1 MIGGWRPRISNRDSP
16 CVSFLQ
22 LQVTEVTSN
31 LPACHFR
38 TETLQKWPG
47 DQEQPPGLQH
57 SLLPPGGLRV
67 ATAAD
72 VRKRCCLATETLVSS
87 ARRTTGGVAA
97 GGGAFSL
104 EEARE
109 RRRRT
114 DGWKWIS
121 SGSVPAVAWRRVTL
135 TNCTSHEYTWTYW
148 RLPACW
154 SLKSLSSK
162 LLACL
167 LAVQSQ

>member
-31 LPACHFR
+31 LPACHFQ

-104 EEARE
+104 KEARE
-109 RRRRT
+109 RRRDRRLEV
-114 DGWKWIS
+114 DQFWIS
-121 SGSVPAVAWRRVTL
+121 SSRGVAP
-135 TNCTSHEYTWTYW
+135 SH
-148 RLPACW
+148 LDQLHV
-154 SLKSLSSK
+154 S
-162 LLACL
+162 
-167 LAVQSQ
+167 

>member
-72 VRKRCCLATETLVSS
+72 SCQKAMLSRHRDAGELRQENYGWSRCLRRSLLTEGG
-87 ARRTTGGVAA
+87 TGASPGQTA
-97 GGGAFSL
+97 G
-104 EEARE
+104 
-109 RRRRT
+109 
-114 DGWKWIS
+114 
-121 SGSVPAVAWRRVTL
+121 SGSVLDQFQPWRGAE
-135 TNCTSHEYTWTYW
+135 S
-148 RLPACW
+148 P
-154 SLKSLSSK
+154 
-162 LLACL
+162 
-167 LAVQSQ
+167 